1 MLDLFEVKRVYHSEV
16 ALDDLL
22 ASVPY
27 GAPCA
32 VKPDGFTLKEVDIS
46 DRAQVN
52 EVLESAVGKSQGFE
66 LKLQPLNVFML
77 TQSDKRVMQINIVDL
92 FLGLLFLGNCLN
104 SFGFFK
110 KVMIKVALEHQIVGV
125 KFLEFLHKVL
135 LLHDILDHL
144 PGDNLSNVFD
154 HSLKSDLRV
163 VFCQCFV
170 DLV

>member
-1 MLDLFEVKRVYHSEV
+1 MLDLLEVERVNHCEV
-16 ALDDLL
+16 AFDYLL
-22 ASVPY
+22 TSVPY
-27 GAPCA
+27 SAPCA
-32 VKPDGFTLKEVDIS
+32 VKPDGFTLKEVDIA

-52 EVLESAVGKSQGFE
+52 EVLESAVGESQGFE

-92 FLGLLFLGNCLN
+92 FLGLLFLGNRLN

-110 KVMIKVALEHQIVGV
+110 KVMIKVALEHQIVRV

-154 HSLKSDLRV
+154 HSLKSDL
-163 VFCQCFV
+163 
-170 DLV
+170 